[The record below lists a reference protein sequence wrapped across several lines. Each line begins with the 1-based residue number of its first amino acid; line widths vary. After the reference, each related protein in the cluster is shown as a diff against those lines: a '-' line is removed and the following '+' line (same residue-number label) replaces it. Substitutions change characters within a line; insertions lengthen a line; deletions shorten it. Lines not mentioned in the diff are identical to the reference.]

1 MVGAMKS
8 PPDDIA
14 ARLIAVSDGLRG
26 TGFDVTVDDVA
37 KLADIPR
44 ATLYYYFSGK
54 DDLVAFFLNHKIGL
68 IERALADAA
77 RGDGSV
83 VERIESALRALL
95 DAFAEH
101 PVLCTDL
108 PVAVHRAG
116 DFQEVAMRVDQ
127 VVLAPLRELLIEGK
141 ATGELRL
148 REPGIVTSALVGAL
162 MQAAFMQV
170 VQSGEVDADALSA
183 ELLPILVHGLRAEVP
198 V

>member
-1 MVGAMKS
+1 MKT

-14 ARLIAVSDGLRG
+14 TRLLAITDGLRG

-37 KLADIPR
+37 KLANIPR

-68 IERALADAA
+68 VEKALADAA
-77 RGDGSV
+77 KGEGTVTER
-83 VERIESALRALL
+83 VEAALRAML

-116 DFQEVAMRVDQ
+116 DFQEVATRVDQ

-148 REPGIVTSALVGAL
+148 REPGIVASALVGAL
-162 MQAAFMQV
+162 MQASFMQV
-170 VQSGEVDADALSA
+170 AQSGAADADALAA
-183 ELLPILVHGLRAEVP
+183 ELVPILVHGLRVEVG
-198 V
+198 VGAA

>member
-1 MVGAMKS
+1 MKT

-14 ARLIAVSDGLRG
+14 ERLIAISDELQG

-37 KLADIPR
+37 KLAEVPR

-68 IERALADAA
+68 VEAALANAA
-77 RGDGSV
+77 RGEGGV
-83 VERIESALRALL
+83 GERVELALRAVLH
-95 DAFAEH
+95 AFADH

-108 PVAVHRAG
+108 PVALHRAG
-116 DFQEVAMRVDQ
+116 NFQEVAARVDQ

-148 REPGIVTSALVGAL
+148 REPSIVATALVGAL
-162 MQAAFMQV
+162 MQASFMQV
-170 VQSGEVDADALSA
+170 AHSGEVDADGLAD
-183 ELLPILVHGLRAEVP
+183 ELVPILLRGLGVEAAVSAA
-198 V
+198 

>member
-1 MVGAMKS
+1 MKT

-14 ARLIAVSDGLRG
+14 ERLVAISDELQG

-37 KLADIPR
+37 KLADVPR

-68 IERALADAA
+68 VETALADAA
-77 RGDGSV
+77 RGEGGV
-83 VERIESALRALL
+83 GERVELALRAVLH
-95 DAFAEH
+95 AFAEH

-108 PVAVHRAG
+108 PVAIHRAG
-116 DFQEVAMRVDQ
+116 NFQEVAARVDQ

-148 REPGIVTSALVGAL
+148 REPSIVATAMVGAL
-162 MQAAFMQV
+162 MQASFMQV
-170 VQSGEVDADALSA
+170 AHSGAVDADGLA
-183 ELLPILVHGLRAEVP
+183 EELVPILLRGLGIEVP
-198 V
+198 VSAA